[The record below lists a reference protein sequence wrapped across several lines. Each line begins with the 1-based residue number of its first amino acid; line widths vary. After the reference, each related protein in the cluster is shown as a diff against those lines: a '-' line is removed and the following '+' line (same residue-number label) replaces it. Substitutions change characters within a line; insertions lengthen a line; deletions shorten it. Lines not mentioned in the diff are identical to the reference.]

1 MEKKWY
7 QKTWVIGL
15 FLIFFAPVGIY
26 LMYKHTNWQKNVK
39 LVIAIFAS
47 LFFMAM
53 VFADEETPVIDLKAD
68 NYTIERGNEV
78 NKTLIVNELVT
89 EVSDN
94 RSNLS
99 KADIN
104 VNGLDKINSNEIGKY
119 NLSFEVT
126 DGAGNVATEDVVL
139 NVEPNEADKKAAAE
153 KATKEQVKKEKAAK
167 EQAEKE
173 KKEKEKEA
181 KEQAEKEKAQK
192 EADKVGIEG
201 QNALRKAE
209 QYGNRMN
216 MSKAGIYDQLT
227 SEYGEGFGADA
238 AQYAIDNAD
247 IDYKENA
254 VKKAE
259 QYGNRMNMSK
269 TGIYDQLISEYGEQ
283 FTPEEAQYA
292 IDNIDIDYN
301 QNALKKA
308 QSYSS
313 SMNMSKSAI
322 YDQLISDYGEGFTAE
337 EAQYAID
344 NLEEN

>member
-26 LMYKHTNWQKNVK
+26 LMYKHTSWQKNIK
-39 LVIAIFAS
+39 LVIAIFAA

-53 VFADEETPVIDLKAD
+53 IFEDEEAPIIDLRANK
-68 NYTIERGNEV
+68 YTVERGSDVDKE
-78 NKTLIVNELVT
+78 LIINELVSD
-89 EVSDN
+89 VSDN
-94 RSNLS
+94 RSELS
-99 KADIN
+99 KEDVSVI
-104 VNGLDKINSNEIGKY
+104 GLDEINENEIGKY
-119 NLSFEVT
+119 NLSFEVS
-126 DGAGNVATEDVVL
+126 DEAGNVVTEDVVL
-139 NVEPNEADKKAAAE
+139 NVEPNEADKKAEAE
-153 KATKEQVKKEKAAK
+153 KEAKEQAKKEQEAK

-173 KKEKEKEA
+173 KKAKEKEA
-181 KEQAEKEKAQK
+181 KEQAKKEKVQK
-192 EADKVGIEG
+192 EADKVGLEG
-201 QNALRKAE
+201 KNALHKAE

-227 SEYGEGFGADA
+227 SEYGEGFEADA

-247 IDYKENA
+247 IDYKKNA

-259 QYGNRMNMSK
+259 QYGKQMDMSK
-269 TGIYDQLISEYGEQ
+269 NGIYDQLTSEYGEQ
-283 FTPEEAQYA
+283 FTPQEAQYA
-292 IDNIDIDYN
+292 IDNINIDYN

-322 YDQLISDYGEGFTAE
+322 YDQLISDYGEGFTAQ

-344 NLEEN
+344 NLE